1 MLPFGTGKS
10 GGEDI
15 DMSAVFL
22 LERIVAKPPSSA
34 DYYKPLIT
42 LAVVGVLLLLAVSA
56 VVLIRR
62 RK

>member
-1 MLPFGTGKS
+1 
-10 GGEDI
+10 
-15 DMSAVFL
+15 MSAVFL